1 MNVQLCVCMCVCDRG
16 RGKEAENDH
25 KPNIPQMFS
34 LTILSKLNEGHDKV
48 Q

>member
-1 MNVQLCVCMCVCDRG
+1 MFNCVCVCVCVTEG
-16 RGKEAENDH
+16 GGKEAENDH

>member
-1 MNVQLCVCMCVCDRG
+1 MFNCVCVTEG
-16 RGKEAENDH
+16 GGKEAENDH